1 MEFPDHL
8 LQAFAPAGG
17 HGVVAFVGSGPS
29 CDAGL
34 PSWSELVRRV
44 ALDLELEE
52 DVRVS
57 LEAGAFLE
65 AAEYLRR
72 KSSEEEVQERV
83 AKEILRLNS
92 PGALH
97 DAIVRA
103 PFSAIITTNYDL
115 LLTYS
120 DRTHRFDPPVTH
132 LGVTVH
138 DHIHRPFVFHM
149 HGHVNEPR
157 SIVISRKGYDE
168 IVSPKADAARQF
180 LFSVLGGYTVLFI
193 GFGFRDS
200 NVDDILREGDR
211 IGTLGHTTLFGLVP
225 SPPAID
231 RVREG
236 GLKTRR
242 INPIYLEDRG
252 EHGRAALLQWLEELT
267 ASVEKIAEAGRRP
280 VRAAKPPH
288 VLDPIENLLR
298 TSEWRPLLSDAVTH
312 LPRRPDLEHWSRR
325 GFTEHDVQRLFNFV
339 TVDEL
344 RQILMR
350 LNTARRSEIIENALS
365 CLPPEG

>member
-1 MEFPDHL
+1 MEFPDDL
-8 LQAFAPAGG
+8 IRAFEPAGG
-17 HGVVAFVGSGPS
+17 HGVVVFVGSGPS

-34 PSWSELVRRV
+34 PSWSELLRRV
-44 ALDLELEE
+44 ALDLALEP
-52 DVRVS
+52 DVRPS
-57 LEAGAFLE
+57 LEAAAFLE

-72 KSSEEEVQERV
+72 ESSEEEVQERV
-83 AKEILRLNS
+83 AKEIRRFDS
-92 PGALH
+92 PGAIH

-115 LLTYS
+115 LLTHS
-120 DRTHRFDPPVTH
+120 DRTHRFDPPITH

-138 DHIHRPFVFHM
+138 DHFHRPFVFHM

-168 IVSPKADAARQF
+168 IVSPKADPARQF
-180 LFSVLGGYTVLFI
+180 LFTVLGGYTVLFV

-231 RVREG
+231 RVREQN
-236 GLKTRR
+236 LKTRR
-242 INPIYLEDRG
+242 INPIYLENRDD
-252 EHGRAALLQWLEELT
+252 HGRAALLQWLEELT
-267 ASVEKIAEAGRRP
+267 ASVENIAAARRRP
-280 VRAAKPPH
+280 VRAAKPH
-288 VLDPIENLLR
+288 VLEPLGRLLR
-298 TSEWRPLLSDAVTH
+298 TSEWRPLVSDAMTH
-312 LPRRPDLEHWSRR
+312 LPRRPDLGHWSRR
-325 GFTEHDVQRLFNFV
+325 GFTEHDVQRLFDSV

-344 RQILMR
+344 RQILIHV
-350 LNTARRSEIIENALS
+350 NAARRIEVIEDALS
-365 CLPPEG
+365 CLPPTGE